1 MTRAKDII
9 ARVTSGL
16 HRTIYE
22 VSGGRLLGSVF
33 GMQVLELE
41 TIGRRSGKARKTMLT
56 APLSSDERMVLVASY
71 GGDDNHPAWFLNLRA
86 NPRVKVTANGE
97 TQSMTACVAT
107 EEEKA
112 DLWPQVTAAYP
123 GYAGYQDKTD
133 RDIPLVILTPE
144 SIS

>member
-1 MTRAKDII
+1 M
-9 ARVTSGL
+9 
-16 HRTIYE
+16 
-22 VSGGRLLGSVF
+22 
-33 GMQVLELE
+33 
-41 TIGRRSGKARKTMLT
+41 
-56 APLSSDERMVLVASY
+56 

-86 NPRVKVTANGE
+86 NPRVKVTGNGE
-97 TQSMTACVAT
+97 TQPMTARVAT

-112 DLWPQVTAAYP
+112 ELWPQVTAAYP